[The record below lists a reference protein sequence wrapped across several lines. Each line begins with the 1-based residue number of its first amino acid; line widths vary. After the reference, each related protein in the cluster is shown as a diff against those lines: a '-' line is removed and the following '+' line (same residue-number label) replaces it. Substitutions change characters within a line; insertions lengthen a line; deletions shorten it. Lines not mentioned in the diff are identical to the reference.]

1 MKKNGLDS
9 VWIGVYDQQTEGT
22 WRDDNGVDISYTN
35 WNSGEPNGKTGENCV
50 QLLDNGKWVDRTC
63 KTSMA
68 SITEPSTFEQKYEI
82 TSGSALTWSQAQ
94 AKAQADGRQLAIPL
108 NDDDT
113 NKLTA
118 FMKKKGVATVWT
130 GISDTETEGVWRDVH
145 SNAVSYNNWKSGE
158 PNGRTGENCVGALPN
173 GQWNDLSCDK
183 RSEFVTELPCKLT
196 LFRNWKNNGQE

>member
-50 QLLDNGKWVDRTC
+50 QLLDTGKWVDRTC
-63 KTSMA
+63 QTSMA
-68 SITEPSTFEQKYEI
+68 SITEPSTFEHKYETI
-82 TSGSALTWSQAQ
+82 DGSELTWFAAQ

-118 FMKKKGVATVWT
+118 FMKKKGVASVWT
-130 GISDTETEGVWRDVH
+130 GISDTETEGAWRDVH
-145 SNAVSYNNWKSGE
+145 SNAVSYYNWKSGE
-158 PNGRTGENCVGALPN
+158 PNGGTGENCVEALTN
-173 GQWNDLSCDK
+173 GQWNDISCGEK
-183 RSEFVTELPCKLT
+183 REFVTEPCKLT
-196 LFRNWKNNGQE
+196 LFRN